1 MSAPARFKLRLQ
13 EVPYIIM
20 DGLVPEPQP
29 RASGQVWSKYH
40 KNVADKSQNI
50 ALNHTV
56 IDPEFLSLDELDLEE
71 QEWIR
76 IDDKTIGFGKT
87 KRVVNVTIA
96 GYRITYNE
104 GTRVYIEFTENV
116 DTGTASLQPPNSSMI
131 VKLGGARSKARRTRH
146 KTRRTRHKTRR
157 SNRK

>member
-1 MSAPARFKLRLQ
+1 
-13 EVPYIIM
+13 M
-20 DGLVPEPQP
+20 DGFVPEPQP

-50 ALNHTV
+50 ILNHV
-56 IDPEFLSLDELDLEE
+56 VVDPEFLSLDELDLEE
-71 QEWIR
+71 QEWIHF
-76 IDDKTIGFGKT
+76 DGKSFGFAKT

-104 GTRVYIEFTENV
+104 GARVYLEFVENA
-116 DTGTASLQPPNSSMI
+116 DTGTASLRVPVDPSMI
-131 VKLGGARSKARRTRH
+131 VKIGGGARSKTRQTRH
-146 KTRRTRHKTRR
+146 KARRTRHKTRR

>member
-1 MSAPARFKLRLQ
+1 MAVPPRFKLGLQ

-20 DGLVPEPQP
+20 DELVPEPQP

-40 KNVADKSQNI
+40 KNLADKSETI

-56 IDPEFLSLDELDLEE
+56 IDPEFLSLDDLDL
-71 QEWIR
+71 QETEWLNYS
-76 IDDKTIGFGKT
+76 DNFFGFGKT

-104 GTRVYIEFTENV
+104 GARIYLKFFENA
-116 DTGTASLQPPNSSMI
+116 DTGTASLRVPADPSMI
-131 VKLGGARSKARRTRH
+131 VKIGGSRS
-146 KTRRTRHKTRR
+146 KTRR
-157 SNRK
+157 SRRKNRRNNRRSNKNRK